1 MDSIY
6 ADAVKEENLAEV
18 SAGSGEDVGRVIKH
32 DDPQL
37 PLGMVVEYALS
48 RLGSPYVFGAAG
60 PDTFDN
66 SGFVVWCYQNIGVY
80 LPHYTE
86 SILSSAKKRV
96 PASEARPG
104 DVLYRSGH
112 VAISVGGTAGIEAPQ
127 PGTVVSYSSGSWTCA
142 LKF

>member
-18 SAGSGEDVGRVIKH
+18 SAGSG
-32 DDPQL
+32 
-37 PLGMVVEYALS
+37 
-48 RLGSPYVFGAAG
+48 
-60 PDTFDN
+60 
-66 SGFVVWCYQNIGVY
+66 
-80 LPHYTE
+80 
-86 SILSSAKKRV
+86 
-96 PASEARPG
+96 

-112 VAISVGGTAGIEAPQ
+112 VAISVGGTTGIEAPQ